1 MNLGD
6 IGSFIAKSAPL
17 LGGVLG
23 GPAGA
28 AIGSIIAAKFG
39 GDVNNPS
46 ELMEKIQADPQA
58 SLKLMEIQSN
68 NELELQ
74 RLHMTMAESQMKYAV
89 MQTEA
94 ENKERESARQR
105 EQSLAQ
111 YGKRDFTPALLAFT
125 LTAGVFSALAFLFN
139 KTVPEDNKELIVAI
153 ISALTT
159 VWVGAMAYYHGSN
172 AKDKDNNLSMRDKN
186 IEKLYNKN

>member
-23 GPAGA
+23 GPACA

-39 GDVNNPS
+39 GVVNNPS

-68 NELELQ
+68 NGLELQ

-94 ENKERESARQR
+94 ENNERESARQ
-105 EQSLAQ
+105 
-111 YGKRDFTPALLAFT
+111 
-125 LTAGVFSALAFLFN
+125 
-139 KTVPEDNKELIVAI
+139 
-153 ISALTT
+153 
-159 VWVGAMAYYHGSN
+159 
-172 AKDKDNNLSMRDKN
+172 
-186 IEKLYNKN
+186 